1 MCFKYI
7 WKTIFNLNIT
17 NFSWIRL
24 CFWRGI
30 TRKVCRKQV
39 KTGFSKFTE
48 LDGIGPYW
56 YEFIMTYS
64 ISYDNS
70 KMILFEIWV
79 HIFLNI
85 YQYRRWSIMKM
96 REMDRLLSKACW
108 KRIIQGLI
116 YDNFDDVCQT
126 KFRFLSNNFV
136 LCKSCLRYFK
146 SNTPN
151 CYVLS
156 LES

>member
-39 KTGFSKFTE
+39 EAGFSKFTE
-48 LDGIGPYW
+48 LDGIKPYW
-56 YEFIMTYS
+56 YEFIMTCL

-70 KMILFEIWV
+70 KNTCFWFY
-79 HIFLNI
+79 IFLDI
-85 YQYRRWSIMKM
+85 YQCRWWSIMKK
-96 REMDRLLSKACW
+96 REMDCLLSKACW

-136 LCKSCLRYFK
+136 LCKSCFRYFK
-146 SNTPN
+146 GNTPN
-151 CYVLS
+151 SFVLS